1 MAPKWAPK
9 VEAKPDAVEE
19 VKKEGKGSGKGKGGG
34 KEGGK
39 DGGKDGKGRGKGGPK
54 RSKELLSKESALKEI
69 VALDPT
75 DDARESTSKKISWIL
90 RKGASRI
97 NIDIDKDGW
106 VKLSDILNSDILQDA
121 IEKDEA
127 KLMHVIEESNK
138 QKLRY
143 ELKDGAD
150 GKLIKAL
157 KKEDR
162 KPKSESSE
170 PKKQIELSA
179 DAPIFTPGAAPIAA
193 AATAAPGSPM
203 AAYPGMGY
211 PSFGFS
217 PYGMYPFGYPGYG
230 AYAAAATAV
239 AANAAATAGRF
250 TGRIKSFNQEKGY
263 GFIESSESFQ
273 VHGRD
278 VFLHK
283 LHMGEFTVGTWVTF
297 KVENNKQGMPQAR
310 DLAATTARGS
320 PGQAASTQ
328 AAKRKDKKPKGEK
341 KEKVDN
347 GDKDKAV
354 AEGDK
359 AKADGDTEKAED
371 KKAEPEQVKATD
383 AADTAAAKAPDADK
397 S

>member
-9 VEAKPDAVEE
+9 VEARTEAVVE
-19 VKKEGKGSGKGKGGG
+19 VKKEGKGGGKGKGAG

-54 RSKELLSKESALKEI
+54 RAKELLTKEKALAEI
-69 VALDPT
+69 VALDPE
-75 DDARESTSKKISWIL
+75 DDWRESTSKKISWIL
-90 RKGASRI
+90 RKGAARVNI
-97 NIDIDKDGW
+97 NIDRDGW
-106 VKLSDILNSDILQDA
+106 VKVSDILTSDIMQDA
-121 IEKDEA
+121 IDKDEA
-127 KLMHVIEESNK
+127 KLMQVIEESNK

-143 ELKDGAD
+143 ELKDGAN
-150 GKLIKAL
+150 GKLIKAI

-162 KPKSESSE
+162 KPKKQSELRAE
-170 PKKQIELSA
+170 
-179 DAPIFTPGAAPIAA
+179 APSFTPAEPATAAAIAA

-203 AAYPGMGY
+203 AGYPSMGY

-217 PYGMYPFGYPGYG
+217 PYGMYPFGYPGYAG
-230 AYAAAATAV
+230 AAQMQAAIASAGAAQ
-239 AANAAATAGRF
+239 NKDGRF

-263 GFIESSESFQ
+263 GFIESTDSYA

-310 DLAATTARGS
+310 DLAVTAHG
-320 PGQAASTQ
+320 GQ
-328 AAKRKDKKPKGEK
+328 AKRKAKKPPQEK
-341 KEKVDN
+341 KEKGDN
-347 GDKDKAV
+347 GNKDKAE
-354 AEGDK
+354 AEGNK
-359 AKADGDTEKAED
+359 EKADGDTEKAED
-371 KKAEPEQVKATD
+371 KKAEPEQNKEKD
-383 AADTAAAKAPDADK
+383 ASDTAAAKTPDAEK